1 MNNTVDKLSLV
12 IICIMVLTA
21 KFRFSHKFS
30 YTRHKT
36 RTTLTKKCIIDWFQW
51 KMKVESTSKI
61 QLTCLVANYIT
72 HVFQFYQYGISINQQ
87 AGRYTTNIYYSFI
100 LSLINFIV
108 SYFFFRNK
116 QIFLIHKIF
125 ILSKKAKSIS
135 LFNCILIALGNTCIY
150 LNIQGI

>member
-21 KFRFSHKFS
+21 KFRFSHNFS

-87 AGRYTTNIYYSFI
+87 AGQYTTNIYYSFI

-108 SYFFFRNK
+108 SYFFLETNK
-116 QIFLIHKIF
+116 YFLYIKYSYLAKKQSQFHFLIAFWLH
-125 ILSKKAKSIS
+125 
-135 LFNCILIALGNTCIY
+135 
-150 LNIQGI
+150 